1 VREHARVSRD
11 VEVTFGRNWKM
22 REPPWS
28 SPRVQRLFMAAGKA
42 RPVWSGCEHP
52 VFPAYHPLME
62 RTLDSTLLHLVRS
75 RMVDDY
81 PTQIGQCLAV
91 IREEDVWWRPDEH
104 SNAFGNI
111 MLHLIGSNR
120 LYIGYGVGG
129 LSVERDRAAEFSA
142 RGNRTR
148 AAIVSAWDETVA
160 VMREVLDALSPS
172 QLMERTDRTGK
183 STTIASILLHASHH
197 TAAHMG
203 QLVWITKMRRPGAL
217 DELWIRTRDQLAS
230 ARKS

>member
-1 VREHARVSRD
+1 
-11 VEVTFGRNWKM
+11 
-22 REPPWS
+22 
-28 SPRVQRLFMAAGKA
+28 
-42 RPVWSGCEHP
+42 
-52 VFPAYHPLME
+52 ME

-81 PTQIGQCLAV
+81 PTQIGECLAV
-91 IREEDVWWRPDEH
+91 MTEEDVWWRPDEK
-104 SNAFGNI
+104 SNALGNI

-120 LYIGYGVGG
+120 FYIGYGVGAR
-129 LSVERDRAAEFSA
+129 SIERDRAAEFSA
-142 RGNRTR
+142 RGNAGR
-148 AAIVSAWDETVA
+148 ATIVNEWNDTVA
-160 VMREVLDALSPS
+160 MMREVFDSLDPT
-172 QLMERTDRTGK
+172 QMMERTDRTGK

-203 QLVWITKMRRPGAL
+203 QVVWITKMRRPGAL